1 MAWIKQVVGGELE
14 SSAKTPLKLIPEGK
28 LTSVEQ
34 GLEYFRERKEQMSDT
49 IWYTWNILGYG
60 TIYLKHSRIWYDTLE
75 TFYKNTKLENLFIYV
90 LYLF

>member
-1 MAWIKQVVGGELE
+1 MAWIKQVFGGELE

-60 TIYLKHSRIWYDTLE
+60 TIHLKHSIKIL
-75 TFYKNTKLENLFIYV
+75 NLKTYSSTCYIYSNGGV
-90 LYLF
+90 ST